1 MQVMNTKKVRAMAV
15 VGGVLVLSALGASQV
30 GALLKIAGIGLVVQK
45 FGPQINSA
53 MNKLES
59 HEDRP
64 SSVTKVVPILSV
76 GSRRAIGAA
85 QVMGPKIA
93 VDQVKAVAELD
104 QDLFG
109 KEVKLQAMI
118 PIDSS
123 GVTNIHRV
131 ENVGVSGI
139 VSFRVKI

>member
-1 MQVMNTKKVRAMAV
+1 MNTKRIRVVAV
-15 VGGVLVLSALGASQV
+15 SIGILAISAIGAAQV
-30 GALLKIAGIGLVVQK
+30 GALLKIAGIGLVVEK
-45 FGPQINSA
+45 FGPQMNSA

-59 HEDRP
+59 HQDRP
-64 SSVTKVVPILSV
+64 ASVTKVVPILSV

-85 QVMGPKIA
+85 QVMGPQTA
-93 VDQVKAVAELD
+93 VEQVKAVAELD

-118 PIDSS
+118 PIDTS

-131 ENVGVSGI
+131 ENVGISGI

>member
-1 MQVMNTKKVRAMAV
+1 MNTQKFKVITVAS
-15 VGGVLVLSALGASQV
+15 GVLALSAIGATQV
-30 GALLKIAGIGLVVQK
+30 GALLKIVGIGAVVQK
-45 FGPQINSA
+45 FGPQINTA

-59 HEDRP
+59 HEDKL
-64 SSVTKVVPILSV
+64 SSTTKVVPILSV
-76 GSRRAIGAA
+76 GSRRAVGAA
-85 QVMGPKIA
+85 QVMGPKSA

-118 PIDSS
+118 PIDSN
-123 GVTNIHRV
+123 GVSNIHRV
-131 ENVGVSGI
+131 ENVGISGI